1 MWACICG
8 WVAVGEE
15 GDGGGGG
22 GGTCILY
29 VCLGTYLSGFFFSFN
44 LFGI

>member
-22 GGTCILY
+22 GYLHS
-29 VCLGTYLSGFFFSFN
+29 VCMPRHICEWVFL
-44 LFGI
+44 LF